1 MGRYEE
7 EQVWESMQREEV
19 MDSALST
26 LSSPTHQPGSWI
38 YESETQENNLA
49 TDPDF

>member
-1 MGRYEE
+1 MR
-7 EQVWESMQREEV
+7 WEDRRKNKSGMQRAEV

-26 LSSPTHQPGSWI
+26 LSSPAHHPGSWVC
-38 YESETQENNLA
+38 ESETQENNLA